1 MIDTVELCRHIYD
14 EPNELTE
21 DQKDIAWAA
30 VCESMDLEDE
40 VNEELFYEEIS
51 WETDAKGRK
60 ALIEFFEKE
69 GVI

>member
-1 MIDTVELCRHIYD
+1 MIDTIELCNHIYD

-21 DQKDIAWAA
+21 DQKDVAWCL

-40 VNEELFYEEIS
+40 VNQEVFFLELDMESAE
-51 WETDAKGRK
+51 DCK
-60 ALIEFFEKE
+60 AVIGFFKKE